1 MLAAPLSVR
10 YAICRK
16 SQLKRYGNVLSQQIA
31 DKIRSKVATL
41 VNRELRVTDSSGKT
55 LAATPSLTMITIDLN
70 QTKWAIPISY
80 GGGIVGFIIMEL
92 ELPNHN
98 ESAPLIRSIAE
109 LVMHQALVLE
119 QIPRQDERLDK
130 FIYDLLNLPQP
141 DWSLLSAEARLFDVD
156 IERPRIAIII
166 ELDDPKLIARQQDP
180 SSDRETHVARYKFG
194 ITRALNSFYTSSREN
209 VVSYLGGTSFC
220 ILKDLVTEADSDL
233 SASLDAF
240 KKSLNAIY
248 GILKSEL
255 KLPATVGVGN
265 YHPGIEGLR
274 QSYHEATS
282 AIELGGQTWDSERIY
297 HIDDF
302 GVVAPLLTGVDED
315 NIYFSRELLER
326 LGENQEVTQTLE
338 SFFAL
343 DMSLTQTSE
352 TLKIHRNTLVYRL
365 DRITDTLGLD
375 PRIFDDAVQI
385 RLAILYGRFVESNH
399 AA

>member
-1 MLAAPLSVR
+1 M
-10 YAICRK
+10 
-16 SQLKRYGNVLSQQIA
+16 LSQQIA

-41 VNRELRVTDSSGKT
+41 VNRELRVTDPDGKT
-55 LAATPSLTMITIDLN
+55 LSATPSLAAANIDLSK
-70 QTKWAIPISY
+70 TPWAIPISY
-80 GGGIVGFIIMEL
+80 GGSTVGFIVMETQ
-92 ELPNHN
+92 LPNQD
-98 ESAPLIRSIAE
+98 ESAPLIKSIAE
-109 LVMHQALVLE
+109 LVMHQTIVLE
-119 QIPRQDERLDK
+119 QIPRQDERVDK
-130 FIYDLLNLPQP
+130 FIYDLLNQPQP
-141 DWSLLSAEARLFDVD
+141 DWPLLSAEARLFNVD

-166 ELDDPKLIARQQDP
+166 QIDDPKLIARQQDP
-180 SSDRETHVARYKFG
+180 SSDRETRVTRYKFG

-209 VVSYLGGTSFC
+209 VVSYLGGTSFS
-220 ILKDLVTEADSDL
+220 ILKDLVTETDGDL
-233 SASLDAF
+233 NASLDTF

-282 AIELGGQTWDSERIY
+282 AIELGSQTWDQDRIY

-338 SFFAL
+338 VFFEL
-343 DMSLTQTSE
+343 DMSLTRTSE
-352 TLKIHRNTLVYRL
+352 KLKIHRNTLVYRL
-365 DRITDTLGLD
+365 DRITDTLELD
-375 PRIFDDAVQI
+375 PRVFDDAVQI
-385 RLAILYGRFVESNH
+385 RLAILYGRFVEAGH
-399 AA
+399 GTK